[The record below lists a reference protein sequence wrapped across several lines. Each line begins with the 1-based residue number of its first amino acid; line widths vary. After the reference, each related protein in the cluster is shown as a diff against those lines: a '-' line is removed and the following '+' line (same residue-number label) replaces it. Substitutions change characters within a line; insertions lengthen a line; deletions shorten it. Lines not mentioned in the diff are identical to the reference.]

1 MRAMTRRCGARHPIR
16 VAALLHLLVRCM
28 LSAAS
33 TAAAMPTQT
42 VCEASIL
49 ETPTLVAFEGC
60 IDQQSAR
67 LLVRALERHPS
78 SPLLVKSSGGD
89 ASAAIEAA
97 AVMALLQTRL
107 IIRGQCLS
115 ACANYWLPAAVSVL
129 VEEGS
134 VIGFHGDVRT
144 IARHDPLPPSF
155 GLDARQGMAWL
166 VEQEAT
172 LGKAIP
178 KVEDVH
184 ALQAIR
190 RSSDSLR
197 VHLRGRWQSCPGLQ
211 LPAIWAPTVNAL
223 RALGFVSRIIPHDP
237 DFEPRITAG
246 HDEHAMSA
254 GNDEGDPTARCLC
267 TEAP

>member
-1 MRAMTRRCGARHPIR
+1 VTRRSAACHPVG
-16 VAALLHLLVRCM
+16 VAALFHLLVRCA
-28 LSAAS
+28 LSTAS
-33 TAAAMPTQT
+33 TVVAMPTQS
-42 VCEASIL
+42 VCAASII

-67 LLVRALERHPS
+67 LLVRALERRPS

-115 ACANYWLPAAVSVL
+115 SCANYWLPAAASVL
-129 VEEGS
+129 AEQGS

-144 IARHDPLPPSF
+144 ISRHDPLPPFF
-155 GLDARQGMAWL
+155 GLDARQGLAWL
-166 VEQEAT
+166 VEQEAE

-178 KVEDVH
+178 KVEDLH

-190 RSSDSLR
+190 RGGDSLR
-197 VHLRGRWQSCPGLQ
+197 IHLRGSWQSCPGLQ
-211 LPAIWAPTVNAL
+211 LPTVWAPTLARL
-223 RALGFVSRIIPHDP
+223 QALGIVSRIIPHDP
-237 DFEPRITAG
+237 AFEPRITAG
-246 HDEHAMSA
+246 HDAHPMSA
-254 GNDEGDPTARCLC
+254 ANDESDAAARCVC
-267 TEAP
+267 TDAP